1 MFESKSSKLDPTA
14 LGLALGIIWAGGVA
28 ALGLIA
34 RIGWGESLHDLI
46 ADLYIGYDETTTG
59 ILIGAIWGFAD
70 ALVGGVLVGWLY
82 NTLTQNQ

>member
-1 MFESKSSKLDPTA
+1 MSVEQSSKLDPTS
-14 LGLALGIIWAGGVA
+14 LGLALGVIWAGGIA

-34 RIGWGESLHDLI
+34 RIGWGEKLHGLF
-46 ADLYIGYDETTTG
+46 ADLYIGYDDTTTG

-82 NTLTQNQ
+82 NTFMQDD